1 MQEVLYEKLLNIKT
15 TGEELWSDKINH
27 YHPYQATLY
36 EALEDLFKEY
46 SLTTNDNIVDF
57 GCGKGRLNFY
67 INYHFNSTVTGIE
80 MDDKYY
86 KECLLNKENY
96 LKMHKKSSNKINFE
110 CCLAQDYQIKP
121 LENKFY
127 FFNPFSVQIF
137 RKIIDN
143 IIISAYEYN
152 KAVDL
157 ILYYPSEDYIYYLEN
172 ETSFILHKEIPI
184 SNLYGKDS
192 QEVFLIYKFEY

>member
-1 MQEVLYEKLLNIKT
+1 MQEVSYEKLLNIKT

-36 EALEDLFKEY
+36 KALEDLFKEY
-46 SLTTNDNIVDF
+46 SLSTNDYVVDF

-67 INYHFNSTVTGIE
+67 INYHFNSTVIGIE

-86 KECLLNKENY
+86 KECLLNKESY
-96 LKMHKKSSNKINFE
+96 LKIHKKSSNKINFE
-110 CCLAQDYQIKP
+110 CCFAQDYEIKP

-152 KAVDL
+152 KFVDL
-157 ILYYPSEDYIYYLEN
+157 ILYYPSDDYIYYLEN
-172 ETSFILHKEIPI
+172 ETPFILHKEIPI

-192 QEVFLIYKFEY
+192 QEMFLIYKFEY